1 MLCGIAIA
9 VSAFLLWRSE
19 RKQAAVGRRYDIENP
34 GRDLNSDLPVL
45 REMQVFLVGYILIEI
60 CEIFT
65 VGKFPLSSKV
75 RIVSR
80 MFL

>member
-1 MLCGIAIA
+1 MAI
-9 VSAFLLWRSE
+9 RT
-19 RKQAAVGRRYDIENP
+19 QASCRGQKVCFEGL
-34 GRDLNSDLPVL
+34 GSLHVSDLLVL

-75 RIVSR
+75 RIVS
-80 MFL
+80 

>member
-1 MLCGIAIA
+1 MGALVLCA
-9 VSAFLLWRSE
+9 STDLL
-19 RKQAAVGRRYDIENP
+19 VY
-34 GRDLNSDLPVL
+34 

-75 RIVSR
+75 RIVS
-80 MFL
+80 